1 MSFFRNVPDQVVK
14 HFHQYKPSDPGMMRA
29 AAVATSGQLLEEKFY
44 PILSVFRG
52 VIRMT
57 TYIKRER

>member
-1 MSFFRNVPDQVVK
+1 MGFFGNVLDRVVK
-14 HFHQYKPSDPGMMRA
+14 HFHQYKPNDPGMMRA
-29 AAVATSGQLLEEKFY
+29 VPVTTSGQLLEEQFY
-44 PILSVFRG
+44 SILSVFRG